1 MSTVFSEKDDFELN
15 NEGQKE
21 VELEAINLGYDGL
34 SMTGVEFFANI
45 EGQDG
50 VKFACRLPPKG
61 VYI

>member
-1 MSTVFSEKDDFELN
+1 MN

>member
-1 MSTVFSEKDDFELN
+1 MLLSEQDDFEIN

-45 EGQDG
+45 EGQES
-50 VKFACRLPPKG
+50 VKFTCRLPPKG
-61 VYI
+61 IV

>member
-50 VKFACRLPPKG
+50 VKFTWRLPPKG